1 MSEIKREDTFNLK
14 VSRVGN
20 SLGVVLPE
28 ELLSRL
34 GLGEGDVIHI
44 VEEPGHGFKLSSS
57 DYVHERGMEIARNM
71 FKTYASTFRAL
82 AK

>member
-1 MSEIKREDTFNLK
+1 MNEIKREDTFNLK

-20 SLGVVLPE
+20 SLGVILPE

-34 GLGEGDVIHI
+34 GLGEGDLIQI
-44 VEEPGHGFKLSSS
+44 VEEPGHGFKLSGS
-57 DYVHERGMEIARNM
+57 DSVHVRGMEIARNA
-71 FKTYASTFRAL
+71 FKVYASTFRAL